1 MSVAPPDS
9 FRSVEGVGPDGSI
22 ETEQWAEAPHP
33 VVTMTE
39 QGGRDLGSSYWR
51 AVTRFGRGLVGARE
65 RAEGVAVRLV
75 VLQRPVLLQLGPP
88 EVAIDGDRIA
98 CRYAI
103 QGGLLARR
111 PGGSLTLS
119 QSGDGR
125 PELRVAVHGF
135 HPRLGARTRPHWS
148 GALYHQLEH
157 RLHLAISRR
166 WLRSLTQDGL
176 R

>member
-1 MSVAPPDS
+1 VSEASPDG
-9 FRSVEGVGPDGSI
+9 FHSVERVGTDGSI

-33 VVTMTE
+33 VVSRTE
-39 QGGRDLGSSYWR
+39 HGGRALGSSYWR
-51 AVTRFGRGLVGARE
+51 AVSRFGRGLVGTRE
-65 RAEGVAVRLV
+65 RAEGVAVGLV
-75 VLQRPVLLQLGPP
+75 VVRRPVLLQLGPP
-88 EVAIDGDRIA
+88 EVAIDGNRIA
-98 CRYAI
+98 CRYPI

-125 PELRVAVHGF
+125 AELRVAVHGF
-135 HPRLGARTRPHWS
+135 HPRLGARTRPRWS
-148 GALYHQLEH
+148 GALYHQLER

-166 WLRSLTQDGL
+166 WLRGLTEDGL

>member
-1 MSVAPPDS
+1 VAPPDS

-22 ETEQWAEAPHP
+22 ETEQWAEAPPP

-148 GALYHQLEH
+148 GALYHQREH

-166 WLRSLTQDGL
+166 WLRRLTQDGL